1 MRTDVEILVEKILN
15 ANNLYRKGSPI
26 MTDAEYDS
34 LIDDLREMEPN
45 HTLLKKSV
53 IETVKGKDRV
63 SKLPLPMFSL
73 EKVKTMDAVVS
84 WLGQFPKNTKLV
96 LTPKYDGISLLT
108 ETSLCG
114 KAWTRG
120 DGNEG
125 QESSERFKLLW
136 YRRRAMNNLNAIGA
150 HYCWGEAIMRKDE
163 FKQYLESG
171 EYKTARNMVAG
182 QFNGDEWRAD
192 IMTKIDY
199 VIYGCDL
206 DLDKSIQMAELKQL
220 SDIKYEVTTVHEIL
234 DNPDIFQQLY
244 DEWGDVYNIDGIV
257 MEISSVDLRKE
268 LGRLPNGNPR
278 YAVAVKFPEWN
289 DSKLTKVTGITWKIS
304 KDGLSKPVINIE
316 PVELAGAT
324 VTNVTGHNAAYIV
337 DNCICE
343 GANIKVRRSGDVIP
357 KHDKTIMYDAPDY
370 EKMRDDMIICP
381 SCGRP
386 LRWDKNLVEL
396 VCVNRDCKEKI
407 IARNLFFF
415 VTMGIEEIGEPTVKK
430 LYENGYKTIKDI
442 LSMSKEAWTKIE
454 GLGVANYDKIFLQ
467 IEKIGLFTE
476 IPLARLLTACN
487 VFGGAFGE
495 KTCQLIFD
503 NIDDVE
509 FDEIWRK
516 MPSPEH
522 RRFDLENRLREIK
535 GIGAIVASK
544 FLSSMIELDKD
555 MIPLD
560 KFKTYIRKK
569 RTECQGKSYS
579 ICFSGVRDKS
589 LESELEG
596 RGHKIVSGVSKNTD
610 ILIVKDVNGNSSK
623 INKAKELGVDILSID
638 DREGILSKING

>member
-45 HTLLKKSV
+45 HTLLKRSV
-53 IETVKGKDRV
+53 IESVKGKDRV

-84 WLGQFPKNTKLV
+84 WLGQFPKNTELV

-182 QFNGDEWRAD
+182 QFNGDEWRVD

-206 DLDKSIQMAELKQL
+206 DLDKSIQMTELKQL
-220 SDIKYEVTTVHEIL
+220 SDIKYEVITVHEIL

-316 PVELAGAT
+316 PVELA
-324 VTNVTGHNAAYIV
+324 
-337 DNCICE
+337 
-343 GANIKVRRSGDVIP
+343 
-357 KHDKTIMYDAPDY
+357 
-370 EKMRDDMIICP
+370 
-381 SCGRP
+381 
-386 LRWDKNLVEL
+386 
-396 VCVNRDCKEKI
+396 DCNKC
-407 IARNLFFF
+407 
-415 VTMGIEEIGEPTVKK
+415 
-430 LYENGYKTIKDI
+430 Y
-442 LSMSKEAWTKIE
+442 
-454 GLGVANYDKIFLQ
+454 
-467 IEKIGLFTE
+467 
-476 IPLARLLTACN
+476 
-487 VFGGAFGE
+487 
-495 KTCQLIFD
+495 
-503 NIDDVE
+503 
-509 FDEIWRK
+509 
-516 MPSPEH
+516 
-522 RRFDLENRLREIK
+522 
-535 GIGAIVASK
+535 
-544 FLSSMIELDKD
+544 
-555 MIPLD
+555 
-560 KFKTYIRKK
+560 
-569 RTECQGKSYS
+569 RT
-579 ICFSGVRDKS
+579 
-589 LESELEG
+589 
-596 RGHKIVSGVSKNTD
+596 
-610 ILIVKDVNGNSSK
+610 
-623 INKAKELGVDILSID
+623 
-638 DREGILSKING
+638 